1 MESSPHVR
9 HGRTRLV
16 VSTGTFLVALL
27 VAGAPAA
34 LAQVGYTGVPTSP
47 PPGDVYVE
55 PVYVD
60 PYTGV
65 GAPSPVV
72 AARLP
77 AVAPQRRPAGVMSVD
92 TRSLD
97 DLRPASEPTAG
108 RLVTGWD
115 LVTLAG
121 LGLTAVVAFGVSA
134 GRVRAR

>member
-16 VSTGTFLVALL
+16 VSTATFLVALL

-34 LAQVGYTGVPTSP
+34 LAQVGYTGVPPSP

-60 PYTGV
+60 PYTGA
-65 GAPSPVV
+65 GAPPVG

-77 AVAPQRRPAGVMSVD
+77 AVAPQRRPAGAMSVD
-92 TRSLD
+92 TGSPG
-97 DLRPASEPTAG
+97 DLRPTPEQTAG

-115 LVTLAG
+115 LATLAG

-134 GRVRAR
+134 GRIRAR